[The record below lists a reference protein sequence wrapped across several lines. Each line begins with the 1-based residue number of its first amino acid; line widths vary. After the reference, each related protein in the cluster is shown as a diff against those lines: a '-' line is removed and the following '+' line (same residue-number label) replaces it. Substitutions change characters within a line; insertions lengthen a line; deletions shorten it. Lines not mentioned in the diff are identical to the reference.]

1 MYPSGS
7 RGERAQRRGGVKY
20 IMIMLQLNGATSQG
34 PALDTLHSSG
44 DMSPD
49 HTLAVEAKG
58 EASRPLP
65 RQPPAR

>member
-1 MYPSGS
+1 MRWD
-7 RGERAQRRGGVKY
+7 RGGESTEEGGVKY
-20 IMIMLQLNGATSQG
+20 IMIMLQLNGARSQG

-49 HTLAVEAKG
+49 HTLAVEVEG